1 MTDTGY
7 IHRKSDRIDKQYRV
21 FMLIMGV
28 FAALFFL
35 TSLISLIEFPAYFR
49 YFALAMLVCTVVF
62 FILRAIY
69 NFRNTFRVKEK
80 KKATRN

>member
-1 MTDTGY
+1 MTENR
-7 IHRKSDRIDKQYRV
+7 HVPRKSDRIDKQYRI

-28 FAALFFL
+28 LAALFFL
-35 TSLISLIEFPAYFR
+35 ISLISLIEFPGYFR

-62 FILRAIY
+62 FVLRAIY

-80 KKATRN
+80 KKATQD